1 LARAPATIFVCQRCD
16 HQEPKWLGRC
26 PECGAWASLVEQA
39 AAPRKVSS
47 AVAVRPAEPLPFSS
61 IRAREIRRET
71 TGIGELD
78 RVLGG
83 GLVPGAVVL
92 VGGEPGIGK
101 STLLLQAAAAVADIG
116 REVLYVTGEESASQL
131 RLRGDRLGV
140 ASDRLRVLA
149 ETDVDV
155 VVETARA
162 SAAALL
168 IVDSVQAVRCGDL
181 ASVPGTVGQ
190 VRESAAR
197 FVGLAKATGTP
208 VFLVGHVTKDG
219 ALAGPRALEHVV
231 DTVVQFEG
239 DRHHSHRILRA
250 LKNRFGPTDELGVFA
265 MTDRG
270 LGGVVNPSELFL
282 TERPEAIPGSAVLA
296 AIEGSRPLMVE
307 IQALV
312 GEPAQGS
319 PRRTVL
325 GVDVNRVAM
334 VLAVLRRA
342 ADVDASGR
350 DVFVNVTGGI
360 TLVEPAAD
368 LAVAVAAVSSAY
380 GRPVPGDLAVIG
392 EIGLTGEVRNVARME
407 TRLREAARLGF
418 NEALAPRGAA
428 DVRAPEG
435 IRVRT
440 ARHVSDAV
448 ALLFS

>member
-1 LARAPATIFVCQRCD
+1 VTVRAATAIPYSD
-16 HQEPKWLGRC
+16 
-26 PECGAWASLVEQA
+26 
-39 AAPRKVSS
+39 
-47 AVAVRPAEPLPFSS
+47 VRAEE
-61 IRAREIRRET
+61 ARRET
-71 TGIGELD
+71 TGILELD

-83 GLVPGAVVL
+83 GLVPGVVVL
-92 VGGEPGIGK
+92 LGGEPGIGK
-101 STLLLQAAAAVADIG
+101 STLLLQAAAAVAASG
-116 REVLYVTGEESASQL
+116 RDVLYVTGEESASQL

-140 ASDRLRVLA
+140 ASDRLGVLA

-162 SAAALL
+162 SSVALV
-168 IVDSVQAVRCGDL
+168 IVDSVQAVRCADL
-181 ASVPGTVGQ
+181 TSVPGTVGQ
-190 VRESAAR
+190 VREAAAR

-270 LGGVVNPSELFL
+270 LGEVANPSALFL
-282 TERPEAIPGSAVLA
+282 TERPEGIPGSTVLA
-296 AIEGSRPLMVE
+296 AVEGSRPLMVE

-312 GEPAQGS
+312 GEPTQGS
-319 PRRTVL
+319 PRRTAL

-334 VLAVLRRA
+334 LLAVLRRA
-342 ADVDASGR
+342 AEIDASSR

-360 TLVEPAAD
+360 SVVEPAAD
-368 LAVAVAAVSSAY
+368 LAVAVAVVSSAY
-380 GRPVPGDLAVIG
+380 GRPVPGNLVVIG

-418 NEALAPRGAA
+418 NEALAPPGAA
-428 DVRAPEG
+428 DVHAPEG
-435 IRVRT
+435 MRVR
-440 ARHVSDAV
+440 AVRHVSDAV